1 MSRPFRQSLK
11 GTEAERVSDA
21 GQLPQTLRLAASRA
35 GTEITLRKLQVFCAV
50 ARSGSLT
57 RAAKLLGVSQPSLSQ
72 QLAGFE
78 ASIGAK
84 LFDRVSNSLALTEFG
99 ATILA
104 KSEHVLRAM
113 QQLED
118 AVPAHGGVVRQ
129 TIRLAGVAS
138 VLRVMLPAALSA
150 LRRDFPAL
158 DFDLFEGAPEDVLEM
173 LYSRRAHIGILAEN
187 SVSEISTGFHTLPLM
202 TDPYVL
208 VVPEWLDLAAV
219 ADPAELPATARA
231 VLNSS
236 IQFVFGNSHSQRI
249 QAWYDRM
256 LPDSQTVARA
266 RSFELIV
273 DLVRG
278 GMGVCVVP
286 ALSAQRGAGILEGV
300 RLFAIDLDPR
310 RIVALLPA
318 HYAKLEP
325 YAEVLSALERA
336 GEAAQVE
343 GIAAMPPFVARAL
356 TSRSRT

>member
-1 MSRPFRQSLK
+1 MPGQIIKTLK
-11 GTEAERVSDA
+11 GDTA
-21 GQLPQTLRLAASRA
+21 GITTDVQGLAQGPRLLGS
-35 GTEITLRKLQVFCAV
+35 EITLRKLQVFCAV
-50 ARSGSLT
+50 ARTGSLT

-84 LFDRVSNSLALTEFG
+84 LFDRVSNTLALTEFG
-99 ATILA
+99 STILG

-118 AVPAHGGVVRQ
+118 ALPAHGGELRQ
-129 TIRLAGVAS
+129 TIRVAGVAS
-138 VLRVMLPAALSA
+138 VLRVMLPAALGA
-150 LRRDFPAL
+150 LRRDHPEL
-158 DFDLFEGAPEDVLEM
+158 DFDLFEGAPEDVLDM
-173 LYSRRAHIGILAEN
+173 LYSRRAHIGLIAEN

-208 VVPEWLDLAAV
+208 VVPEWLDLSTV
-219 ADPAELPATARA
+219 ADPAELAPVARS
-231 VLNSS
+231 VLNSC
-236 IQFVFGNSHSQRI
+236 IQFVFGNNHSQRI
-249 QAWYDRM
+249 QSWYDRV

-286 ALSAQRGAGILEGV
+286 ALSAQRGATILDGV

-318 HYAKLEP
+318 HYAKLAP
-325 YAEVLSALERA
+325 YSGVLSSLERA
-336 GEAAQVE
+336 GKAALVE
-343 GIAAMPPFVARAL
+343 GVAPMPPFVAAAL
-356 TSRSRT
+356 AAGRRI

>member
-1 MSRPFRQSLK
+1 MPGQISKPKGVTGAEPLVDAVQALRPLGS
-11 GTEAERVSDA
+11 
-21 GQLPQTLRLAASRA
+21 
-35 GTEITLRKLQVFCAV
+35 EITLRKLQVFCAV
-50 ARSGSLT
+50 ARTGSLT

-84 LFDRVSNSLALTEFG
+84 LFDRVSNALALTEFG
-99 ATILA
+99 ATILG

-118 AVPAHGGVVRQ
+118 ALPTHGGEVRQ

-138 VLRVMLPAALSA
+138 VLRVMLPAALGA
-150 LRRDFPAL
+150 LRRDLPEL
-158 DFDLFEGAPEDVLEM
+158 DFDLFEGAPEDVLDM
-173 LYSRRAHIGILAEN
+173 LYSRRAHVGILAEN

-208 VVPEWLDLAAV
+208 VVPEWLDLSAV
-219 ADPAELPATARA
+219 TDPAELLPEVRA

-249 QAWYDRM
+249 QAWYDRV

-286 ALSAQRGAGILEGV
+286 ALSAQRGASILDGV

-310 RIVALLPA
+310 RIVALLPV
-318 HYAKLEP
+318 HYAKLAP
-325 YAEVLSALERA
+325 YSDVLASLERA

-343 GIAAMPPFVARAL
+343 GVEPMPPFITAAMAARR
-356 TSRSRT
+356 RS